1 MRLNQ
6 YIAHHT
12 KYSRREADKLIE
24 SGRVNIEKS
33 KASLQSVLQ
42 EGMSVFID
50 GKRIVPKEQFTCI
63 VYHKQKGELVSKSDD
78 RGRKVIY
85 DSLESRFS
93 ILCMWGD

>member
-42 EGMSVFID
+42 EGMSVFLINMA
-50 GKRIVPKEQFTCI
+50 KELCQRSNLLALSI
-63 VYHKQKGELVSKSDD
+63 ISKKVS
-78 RGRKVIY
+78 
-85 DSLESRFS
+85 L
-93 ILCMWGD
+93 